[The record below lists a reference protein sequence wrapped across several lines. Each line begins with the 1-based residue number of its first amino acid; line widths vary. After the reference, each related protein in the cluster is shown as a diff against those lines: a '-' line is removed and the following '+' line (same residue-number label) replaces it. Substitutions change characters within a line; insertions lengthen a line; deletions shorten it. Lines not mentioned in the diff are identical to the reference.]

1 MKPLNKLGK
10 YHNLDKLNKIATDP
24 CYTDKFPTKHNY
36 INPLYDDHEYSYTLW
51 GTLGV
56 KWHVDDIH
64 ENRKYSIILVI
75 KSANYELY
83 ASTVNDDSLEKLLE
97 TDYITTSK
105 SSDKQTDSLLS
116 QRKDTQR
123 LVLKTGDILLLD
135 TSCYHKLENTKQTKN
150 PFIFINLDI
159 DFIPRVKE
167 AVKVVNYFVH
177 DFLITENLYAI

>member
-36 INPLYDDHEYSYTLW
+36 INSLYDDHEYSYTLW

-64 ENRKYSIILVI
+64 ENRKYSVILVVQ
-75 KSANYELY
+75 SANYELY
-83 ASTVNDDSLEKLLE
+83 ASTVNDDNLEKFLTPSYSNTFGSIDE
-97 TDYITTSK
+97 QI
-105 SSDKQTDSLLS
+105 DSLLF

-135 TSCYHKLENTKQTKN
+135 TSCYHKLENTTQTEK
-150 PFIFINLDI
+150 PFMFINLDI

-167 AVKVVNYFVH
+167 SIKVVNYFVH
-177 DFLITENLYAI
+177 DFCN